1 MIAHPAPHYAARLTL
16 AAAMVAIGL
25 FALIFPDCF
34 LGIGGYFKRSGDLSP
49 EERERLNR
57 VLTMRREAEGVS
69 GANGRYLAVAC
80 FILAAAELVPAMPF
94 VLPYAL
100 CCLALAFTTF
110 LSYVQMRRATQRR
123 VAPLVRRSALSAL
136 PLIAM
141 AAMLC
146 CFAVVLPFVVYSSER
161 LSAIA
166 VAASTLILGVIAWRI
181 AVAPALL
188 FGQDATFEYAVDQR
202 LRNARATTIAMLACA
217 PAVVFVAFAAPRLS
231 PELAFYGN
239 LAWPIVLIA
248 FLVSLVVSMLPIFR
262 RISFA

>member
-1 MIAHPAPHYAARLTL
+1 MIAHPPPHYAARLAL
-16 AAAMVAIGL
+16 AAALVAIGL

-34 LGIGGYFKRSGDLSP
+34 LGVGGYFKRSGNLSP
-49 EERERLNR
+49 GERERLDR
-57 VLTMRREAEGVS
+57 VLAMRREAEETSS
-69 GANGRYLAVAC
+69 GYGRYLGVTC
-80 FILAAAELVPAMPF
+80 FVLAAAELVPAVPF

-110 LSYVQMRRATQRR
+110 LSYLQIRRATERR
-123 VAPLVRRSALSAL
+123 VAPLVRRSPLSAL

-146 CFAVVLPFVVYSSER
+146 CFAVVLPFVIYSAER
-161 LSAIA
+161 ISAIA
-166 VAASTLILGVIAWRI
+166 VAASTLILGLIAWRI

-188 FGQDATFEYAVDQR
+188 FGKDATFEYAVDQR
-202 LRNARATTIAMLACA
+202 LRNARATTIASLACA

-231 PELAFYGN
+231 PDLAVFGN
-239 LAWPIVLIA
+239 LAWPIVLVA
-248 FLVSLVVSMLPIFR
+248 FLVSLVVSILPLLR

>member
-123 VAPLVRRSALSAL
+123 VAPLVRRSPLSAL

-166 VAASTLILGVIAWRI
+166 VAASTLILGSIAWRI

>member
-1 MIAHPAPHYAARLTL
+1 MIAHLPPHYAARLAL
-16 AAAMVAIGL
+16 AAALVAIGL

-34 LGIGGYFKRSGDLSP
+34 LGVGGYFKRSGDLSA
-49 EERERLNR
+49 EERERLDR
-57 VLTMRREAEGVS
+57 VLRMRRDAEGIS
-69 GANGRYLAVAC
+69 RANGRYLAAAC
-80 FILAAAELVPAMPF
+80 FVLAAAELIPGVPF

-110 LSYVQMRRATQRR
+110 LSYLQIRRATERR
-123 VAPLVRRSALSAL
+123 VAPLVRRSPLSAL

-146 CFAVVLPFVVYSSER
+146 CFVVVLPFVVYSSES
-161 LSAIA
+161 LSALA
-166 VAASTLILGVIAWRI
+166 VEASTLTLGLIAWQI

-188 FGQDATFEYAVDQR
+188 FGKDAAFEYAVDQR

-231 PELAFYGN
+231 PNLAAFGN
-239 LAWPIVLIA
+239 LAWPIVLVA
-248 FLVSLVVSMLPIFR
+248 FLVSLVVSMLPVFR

>member
-1 MIAHPAPHYAARLTL
+1 
-16 AAAMVAIGL
+16 MVAIGL

-34 LGIGGYFKRSGDLSP
+34 LGVGGYFRRSGALSP
-49 EERERLNR
+49 EERARLGR
-57 VLTMRREAEGVS
+57 VLTMRRDAEGLS
-69 GANGRYLAVAC
+69 SAYGRYLAVAC
-80 FILAAAELVPAMPF
+80 FILAATELLPAVPF

-110 LSYVQMRRATQRR
+110 LSYLQIRRATQRR
-123 VAPLVRRSALSAL
+123 VAPLVRRSPLSAL

-146 CFAVVLPFVVYSSER
+146 CFAVVLPFVIYSSEW

-166 VAASTLILGVIAWRI
+166 VAASTLILGLIAWRI

-231 PELAFYGN
+231 PDLAFYGN
-239 LAWPIVLIA
+239 LAWPIVLVA
-248 FLVSLVVSMLPIFR
+248 FLVSLIVSMLPIFR